1 MRRWALVIGATMLL
15 LILAAV
21 VLTPVFLYAAV
32 MHAAR
37 QDQTA
42 PADAIVVLGAAQWDG
57 QPTPDLQARLD
68 HAADLYRAGK
78 APLIVLTGGAAPG
91 DRYSE
96 SEAGQMYLRGRGI
109 PAGAMEL
116 VGGRSTIESL
126 RETQQLLAKDGKT
139 RTLMVSDPFHMF
151 RVDQMARDLGL
162 QPLSSPTQ
170 TSPIRP
176 GSATEQ
182 RYVVREVFAYLAYL
196 FLQR

>member
-1 MRRWALVIGATMLL
+1 MMLVALTAI
-15 LILAAV
+15 
-21 VLTPVFLYAAV
+21 VLTPVFLYFAIE
-32 MHAAR
+32 HTAR
-37 QDQTA
+37 QDRAA

-68 HAADLYRAGK
+68 HAYDLYRAGY

-96 SEAGQMYLRGRGI
+96 AEAGQMYLRGRGV

-116 VGGRSTIESL
+116 VGGRDTIESL
-126 RETQQLLAKDGKT
+126 REAKAVLAKDDKARILT
-139 RTLMVSDPFHMF
+139 VSDGFHLF
-151 RVDQMARDLGL
+151 RVDHMASDLGL
-162 QPLSSPTQ
+162 QPLPSPTQ

-176 GSATEQ
+176 GSSEEQ
-182 RYVVREVFAYLAYL
+182 RYIVREVFAYLAYL